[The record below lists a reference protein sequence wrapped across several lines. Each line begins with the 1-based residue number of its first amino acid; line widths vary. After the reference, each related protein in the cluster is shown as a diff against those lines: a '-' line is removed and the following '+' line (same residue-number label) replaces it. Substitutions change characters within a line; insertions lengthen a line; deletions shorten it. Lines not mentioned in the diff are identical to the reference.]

1 MIFSVYYLENMNKIS
16 PINFGLP
23 FLVQRINWVEEE
35 DYTLGVIWFYGYWL
49 RNILYNCFLAFNFML
64 GLWEMCHALFA
75 IIVYT

>member
-1 MIFSVYYLENMNKIS
+1 MENMNKIS

-23 FLVQRINWVEEE
+23 FLEQRINWVEEE

-49 RNILYNCFLAFNFML
+49 RNILYNCFPAFNFML
-64 GLWEMCHALFA
+64 GLWEMCRALFA